1 MYICLKIM
9 MDGGRIMA
17 RISISA
23 IKCEQNSIVFY
34 IAALSSSVLKEM
46 CFVSRKKEEP
56 IKGFQRLLNKKRAKD
71 IANYLDHAKG
81 VIPSALILSAQ
92 DNAAIRYDGK
102 TKKISFEKMRDS
114 LLVIDGQHRLY
125 GLLEAENEYEVPVVI
140 FTNLNTSNEVKL
152 FIDINTTQKG
162 VPTALILDIK
172 DQAGTETKL
181 EERQRILFDRLN
193 KDSALAGYLLP
204 NESKTGKISRT
215 VFNAST
221 QALFEGGPV
230 SDLGDDAI
238 YKTVKNYL
246 GAVDILFK
254 QTENPNARINKT
266 VLFKA
271 IMVIFNEVCE
281 KCLIKYKNVKVE
293 SLVDYLYP
301 IQQLNFEEYTGTNNA
316 TVNKIVNDSRNLLKE
331 KVELNEEMF

>member
-1 MYICLKIM
+1 MS
-9 MDGGRIMA
+9 
-17 RISISA
+17 RISVPA
-23 IKCEQNSIVFY
+23 IKCEQNNTVFY
-34 IAALSSSVLKEM
+34 IASLNSRILKEM
-46 CFVSRKKEEP
+46 CFVSRKKEEA

-71 IANYLDHAKG
+71 IAHYLDQSKG

-92 DNAAIRYDGK
+92 DIANIRYDDK
-102 TKKISFEKMRDS
+102 TKKLSFEQIGDS

-125 GLLEAENEYEVPVVI
+125 GLLEAEKDYEIPVTI
-140 FTNLNTSNEVKL
+140 FSHLNTSSEVKL

-172 DQAGTETKL
+172 GQAGTETKL
-181 EERQRILFDRLN
+181 EERQRILFDKLN

-204 NESKTGKISRT
+204 NESRAGKISRT

-221 QALFEGGPV
+221 KSLFEGGPV
-230 SDLGDDAI
+230 SDLGEEAI
-238 YKTVKNYL
+238 YRTVKNYL
-246 GAVDILFK
+246 EAVDVIFK
-254 QTENPNARINKT
+254 QTENKNARISKT

-293 SLVDYLYP
+293 SLIDYLYP
-301 IQQLNFEEYTGTNNA
+301 ICQLNFEEYTGTNNA
-316 TVNKIVNDSRNLLKE
+316 TVNKIVNDLRNLLKE
-331 KVELNEEMF
+331 KVELSEEMF

>member
-1 MYICLKIM
+1 MSRLSVK
-9 MDGGRIMA
+9 
-17 RISISA
+17 A
-23 IKCEQNSIVFY
+23 IKCVQNSYVFY
-34 IAALSSSVLKEM
+34 VATLSSSVLKEM

-71 IANYLDHAKG
+71 ISNYLDAEKG

-92 DNAAIRYDGK
+92 NNAELRYDNKTGK
-102 TKKISFEKMRDS
+102 LSFEKIKDG

-125 GLLEAENEYEVPVVI
+125 GLIESENEYEIPVTI
-140 FTNLNTSNEVKL
+140 FSELNTNSEVKL

-172 DQAGTETKL
+172 NQAGTETKL
-181 EERQRILFDRLN
+181 EERQRELFDKLN
-193 KDSALAGYLLP
+193 KDSVLAGYFLP
-204 NESKTGKISRT
+204 NESKAGKISRT
-215 VFNAST
+215 VFNSST
-221 QALFEGGPV
+221 QSIFESGPL

-246 GAVDILFK
+246 EAIDVLFK
-254 QTENPNARINKT
+254 QTENPDARINKT

-271 IMVIFNEVCE
+271 LFNIFNEVCE

-293 SLVDYLYP
+293 SFIDYLYP

-316 TVNKIVNDSRNLLKE
+316 TVNKIVGDIKRLLKE
-331 KVELNEEMF
+331 KLDLNGEIF

>member
-1 MYICLKIM
+1 MS
-9 MDGGRIMA
+9 
-17 RISISA
+17 RISVSA
-23 IKCEQNSIVFY
+23 IKCEQNNFTFY
-34 IAALSSSVLKEM
+34 IASLNSSILKEM

-56 IKGFQRLLNKKRAKD
+56 IRGFQRLLNKKRAKD
-71 IANYLDHAKG
+71 IACYLDQTKG

-92 DNAAIRYDGK
+92 DNAKLRYDRK
-102 TKKISFEKMRDS
+102 SKKLSFERIKDS
-114 LLVIDGQHRLY
+114 FLVIDGQHRLY
-125 GLLEAENEYEVPVVI
+125 GLLEAQHDYEIPVTV
-140 FTNLNTSNEVKL
+140 FSDLNTSSEVKL

-172 DQAGTETKL
+172 GQAGTETKL
-181 EERQRILFDRLN
+181 EERQRELFDKLN
-193 KDSALAGYLLP
+193 KDSALAGYLLA
-204 NESKTGKISRT
+204 NESKAGKISRT
-215 VFNAST
+215 VFNSST
-221 QALFEGGPV
+221 KSLFEGGPV

-246 GAVDILFK
+246 EAVDILFK

-266 VLFKA
+266 VLFKS
-271 IMVIFNEVCE
+271 IMIIFNEVCE

-293 SLVDYLYP
+293 SLIEYLYP

-316 TVNKIVNDSRNLLKE
+316 TVNKIVNDLRNLLKE